1 MIMRIRSLCALA
13 AALALALGASGPALG
28 QDTASAQA
36 AIEVPLAQSADAV
49 AIIPTADFTGRVP
62 FSSPQL
68 SPDGS
73 KFALFVEKDDANKL
87 VVYDAATR
95 VPIRAM
101 EIPETLHA
109 TRLRWAGSDKILLSV
124 RAVTIIYGVFPF
136 SMSRLLG
143 FDLETT
149 ETFYV
154 GREKQGLTGDDVIFI
169 DPDGEFILLSSAS
182 KLFADAEVH
191 KVLLDGS
198 EFEDTA
204 VRVQKRKG
212 DSDTWY
218 ADNEGVVRLGVHFNG
233 NHRRI
238 WYRSGADE
246 DWEKVASFKYYD
258 DAAEY
263 WNVIQISAGS
273 DTGYVMAK
281 GDGGRIAVREFDFS
295 TGEPGRTIHEDRDWD
310 LDSAAVDSVH
320 GLLGVTYTDD
330 RERTVWTHPELAK
343 WQGVLEEALDGAD
356 VAIRQWSNGFERM
369 VVWTG
374 SEADP
379 GALYIFTPGEM
390 KLDLFA
396 NLLPTLDHTQL
407 TKSQAVSYPARDG
420 TMIRAYLTLPRG
432 EEARNLPLIV
442 LPHGGPFHVRDTL
455 TYHPEV
461 QLLANRGYAV
471 LQPNF
476 RGSDGYGEAFEK
488 LGYGQIG
495 RAMQDDLDDARAW
508 AIEQGYADASRVCM
522 VGGSYGGYAAV
533 WSVVRN
539 PDLYVCAASWAGVT
553 DWEDMLDYDKDF
565 LDRREGKRWTM
576 MVEGEKRVGDLDDVS
591 PRDSARRIRRPL
603 LLAHGK
609 QDDNVPFKQH
619 LEMMKAVNGAPH
631 VEELVLE
638 KAGHSFVRPADE
650 QAWYDRLLAFL
661 AKHNPTARNPPPA
674 SAGSPETPES

>member
-1 MIMRIRSLCALA
+1 MITGIRTIAALA
-13 AALALALGASGPALG
+13 AAMALGVPGLALGQEIAV
-28 QDTASAQA
+28 A
-36 AIEVPLAQSADAV
+36 AAGAAVEAPLAQPADDV
-49 AIIPTADFTGRVP
+49 ALIPTADFTGRVP

-73 KFALFVEKDDANKL
+73 KFALFVEEDDTNKL
-87 VVYDAATR
+87 VVYEAATR
-95 VPIRAM
+95 APIRAI

-109 TRLRWAGSDKILLSV
+109 TRLRWAGPEKILVSV
-124 RAVTIIYGVFPF
+124 RAVTIVYGIFPV
-136 SMSRLLG
+136 SMSRLLA
-143 FDLETT
+143 FDLETKK
-149 ETFYV
+149 TFYV

-182 KLFADAEVH
+182 KLGADAEVH

-218 ADNEGVVRLGVHFNG
+218 ADNEGVVRLGIHFNG
-233 NHRRI
+233 NRRRI
-238 WYRSGADE
+238 WYRSGE
-246 DWEKVASFKYYD
+246 DDDWDKVASFKYYD

-263 WNVIQISAGS
+263 WNVILISAGS
-273 DTGYVMAK
+273 DTGYIMAK
-281 GDGGRIAVREFDFS
+281 GHGGRIAVREFDFS
-295 TGEPGRTIHEDRDWD
+295 TGEPGRTVHEDRDWD
-310 LDSAAVDSVH
+310 LDAAAVDSTR

-343 WQGVLEEALDGAD
+343 WQAVLEQALDGAD
-356 VAIRQWSNGFERM
+356 VAIRDWSNGFERM

-390 KLDLFA
+390 KLDLFT
-396 NLLPTLDHTQL
+396 NILPTLDHTQL

-420 TMIRAYLTLPRG
+420 TVIRAYLTLPRG
-432 EEARNLPLIV
+432 VEATNLPLIV
-442 LPHGGPFHVRDTL
+442 LPHGGPFHVRDKL

-476 RGSDGYGEAFEK
+476 RGSDGYGEAFER

-508 AIEQGYADASRVCM
+508 AIEQGYADADRVCM

-576 MVEGEKRVGDLDDVS
+576 MVEGEKRVGDLDEVS
-591 PRDSARRIRRPL
+591 PRDSARRIGRPL

-619 LEMMKAVNGAPH
+619 LETIKAAGGAPH

-638 KAGHSFVRPADE
+638 KAGHSFVRAEDE

-661 AKHNPTARNPPPA
+661 AKHNPTARNPAPVSPAPA
-674 SAGSPETPES
+674 SPAS